1 MTFPT
6 ASSSVYYNEDGEV
19 LGWDQPEYDPFPRD
33 DYFYDEDGYGDEPD
47 VWGDQESC
55 EAYGYHGQSGEAVTG
70 RTDVWEC
77 TACGG
82 YYPRE
87 YDPEDDLGT
96 WE

>member
-19 LGWDQPEYDPFPRD
+19 LGWDSGLDYEPEYGN
-33 DYFYDEDGYGDEPD
+33 YYSDEPVWDDEPD

-77 TACGG
+77 AACGG